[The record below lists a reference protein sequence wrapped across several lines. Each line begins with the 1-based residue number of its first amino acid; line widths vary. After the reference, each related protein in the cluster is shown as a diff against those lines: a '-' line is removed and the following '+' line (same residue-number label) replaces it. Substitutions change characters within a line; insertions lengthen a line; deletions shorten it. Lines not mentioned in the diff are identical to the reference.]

1 MCSQVILLS
10 LMTLGAAAGYIVF
23 WNFTLAAE
31 LKQLRNESLLCKT
44 RT

>member
-1 MCSQVILLS
+1 MCSQILLLS
-10 LMTLGAAAGYIVF
+10 VMTLGAAAGYIVF
-23 WNFTLAAE
+23 CNFTLAEE